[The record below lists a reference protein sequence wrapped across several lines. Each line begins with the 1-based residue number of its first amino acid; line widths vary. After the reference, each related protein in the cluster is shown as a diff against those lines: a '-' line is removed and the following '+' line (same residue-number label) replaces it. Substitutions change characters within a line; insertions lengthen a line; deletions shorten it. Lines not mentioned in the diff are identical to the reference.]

1 MAPSTRK
8 SPGLAALFAQLGEG
22 AGASVLDLGEGS
34 STQLEVL
41 APYAHVVRFAGLT
54 PRFGLDSVT
63 AHHLR
68 ALAPHPEHPYDVVL
82 AWGVVD
88 HLDPEDRP
96 LFVQRL
102 ADITAPGA
110 WLYASADAAGHPFV
124 RAVRSTLVAID
135 EVAEELVGPELPA
148 WPPVLPAPFA
158 RLLAPFEVDRAFTL
172 RSGHREYLA
181 VKRVV
186 SPGARGAA

>member
-1 MAPSTRK
+1 MAPSTRR
-8 SPGLAALFAQLGEG
+8 SPGLAELFAEIGVG

-54 PRFGLDSVT
+54 PRFGIDSVT

-68 ALAPHPEHPYDVVL
+68 ALAPHPDHPYDVVL
-82 AWGVVD
+82 AWGVMD
-88 HLDPEDRP
+88 HLDPADRT

-110 WLYASADAAGHPFV
+110 RLYASVDVAGRPFV

-135 EVAEELVGPELPA
+135 QVAEESVGPELPA
-148 WPPVLPAPFA
+148 WPPVLSAPFA
-158 RLLAPFEVDRAFTL
+158 RLVAPFQVDRAFTL
-172 RSGHREYLA
+172 RSGIREYVA
-181 VKRVV
+181 VKRADKA
-186 SPGARGAA
+186 GARGAA